1 MDRTERVAWRFAG
14 VAIAAALAAAGGLST
29 AQAAWPE
36 KPITVVSCFPAGGG
50 TDIAARLVNIP
61 LGEALGQP
69 VIIENRAG
77 ASGNVGISYV
87 QRAAPDGYTILG
99 CSSAF
104 TVNPSMFASATYDPY
119 KDFEPLIV
127 LGASPNV
134 FVVPATSS
142 HKTMMEFLEWA
153 KANPGKANW
162 TTPGKGTTP
171 YLGAEHMIHQ
181 LGLKMAYVPFT
192 GAGPATQAAVAGQLD
207 FYSANLGSLAALIEG
222 GQLRAVAVTAKTRWP
237 ELPNVPTMLELGVKE
252 NISDTMQGWWYPAG
266 TPKAI
271 VDKVAA
277 ALVKILS
284 TQEMKDKYAKSG
296 LPVLAETGET
306 MRKRVA
312 DEVAFYKSIV
322 DKGGLKAN

>member
-1 MDRTERVAWRFAG
+1 MELATKVGKLAR
-14 VAIAAALAAAGGLST
+14 AALGMAAVIGLGT
-29 AQAAWPE
+29 TAAQAAWPE
-36 KPITVVSCFPAGGG
+36 KPITVVTCFPAGGG

-77 ASGNVGISYV
+77 ASGNVGISFV

-99 CSSAF
+99 CSSAYV
-104 TVNPSMFASATYDPY
+104 VNPSMFSSATYDPL
-119 KDFEPLIV
+119 KDFVPLIV
-127 LGASPNV
+127 LGASPNI
-134 FVVPATSS
+134 FVVPPNSP
-142 HKTMMEFLEWA
+142 HKTMKEFLDWA
-153 KANPGKANW
+153 KANPGKPNW

-171 YLGAEHMIHQ
+171 YLGAEHMIQQ

-207 FYSANLGSLAALIEG
+207 FYSANLGSVAALIDG
-222 GQLRAVAVTAKTRWP
+222 GQLRPVAITAKTRWP
-237 ELPNVPTMLELGVKE
+237 ELPNVPTMLELGIKD

-266 TPKAI
+266 TPKEI
-271 VDKVAA
+271 VDKVATA
-277 ALVKILS
+277 TAKILN
-284 TQEMKDKYAKSG
+284 TPEMKAKYAKSG

-312 DEVAFYKSIV
+312 DEVAFYKGIV
-322 DKGGLKAN
+322 EKGGLKAN

>member
-1 MDRTERVAWRFAG
+1 MTRPTIERLARTALG
-14 VAIAAALAAAGGLST
+14 MAAAIGLYTSA

-69 VIIENRAG
+69 VIVENRGG

-87 QRAAPDGYTILG
+87 QRAAPDGYTILA
-99 CSSAF
+99 CSSAYV
-104 TVNPSMFASATYDPY
+104 VNPSMFSSATFDPL
-119 KDFEPLIV
+119 KDFEPITV
-127 LGASPNV
+127 IGASPNI
-134 FVVPATSS
+134 FVVPASS
-142 HKTMMEFLEWA
+142 PHKTMKDFLAWA
-153 KANPGKANW
+153 KANPGKPNW

-171 YLGAEHMIHQ
+171 YLGGEHMIQQ

-207 FYSANLGSLAALIEG
+207 FYSANLGSVAALIEA
-222 GQLRAVAVTAKTRWP
+222 GQLRAVAITAKTRWP
-237 ELPNVPTMLELGVKE
+237 DLPNIPTMVELGIKD

-271 VDKVAA
+271 IDKVSS
-277 ALVKILS
+277 ALIKILK
-284 TQEMKDKYAKSG
+284 TPEMQAKYKKSG
-296 LPVLAETGET
+296 LPVVAETPAE
-306 MRKRVA
+306 MKKRVA
-312 DEVAFYKSIV
+312 NEVAFYKSIV
-322 DKGGLKAN
+322 EKGGLKAN